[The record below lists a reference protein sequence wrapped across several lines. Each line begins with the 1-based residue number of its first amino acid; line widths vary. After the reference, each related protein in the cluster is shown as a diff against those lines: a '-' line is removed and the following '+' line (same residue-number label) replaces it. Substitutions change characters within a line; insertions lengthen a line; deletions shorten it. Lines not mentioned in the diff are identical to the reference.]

1 MALKEGTTVC
11 EIVSV
16 EFTCTYL
23 TMARGNDR
31 FLDISQK
38 VEFLP
43 VDWIIMEKNY
53 IFFMRFIFIPCWN
66 LQCFLYYKKP
76 QVLDMIKSN
85 DTHRYSSLY

>member
-1 MALKEGTTVC
+1 VALKEGTTVC

-43 VDWIIMEKNY
+43 VD
-53 IFFMRFIFIPCWN
+53 
-66 LQCFLYYKKP
+66 
-76 QVLDMIKSN
+76 
-85 DTHRYSSLY
+85 